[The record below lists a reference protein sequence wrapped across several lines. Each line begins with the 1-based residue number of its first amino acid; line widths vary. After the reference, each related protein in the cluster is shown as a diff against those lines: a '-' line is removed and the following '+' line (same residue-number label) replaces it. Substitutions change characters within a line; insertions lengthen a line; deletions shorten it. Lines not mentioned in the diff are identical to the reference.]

1 MAKMNS
7 KLVAV
12 LLILNANQGLFYKEN
27 TREIRIHLY
36 ILICLFPLLVHIG
49 ILLVTAA
56 DFVCPDPD
64 GFFPADDLCSDFY
77 YTCVNGTAF
86 PMVWIHLF
94 IHF

>member
-1 MAKMNS
+1 MNS

-12 LLILNANQGLFYKEN
+12 LLILNATQGLFYKEN

-36 ILICLFPLLVHIG
+36 ILICLFLLLVHIG

-56 DFVCPDPD
+56 DFVCPTQG
-64 GFFPADDLCSDFY
+64 GFYPADDLCSAAY
-77 YTCVNGTAF
+77 YTCVDGDAF
-86 PMVWIHLF
+86 LMVGIHLF